1 MIDLQYFANEINRV
15 LGTKDFAVYL
25 NTNKRPE
32 TTEKTVVTLSAMRV
46 PFGFTTE
53 QLDAESVSVTLTFD
67 LSVKSSKRDIVLN
80 IIKNKLLGW
89 KSFYFSVP
97 SEKEAAEKE
106 ATDNYVVETFFEQQP
121 PSNPYLD
128 NGGITQ
134 QIVVSGN
141 ALFKADSCGAIV
153 GNNIVVKLDGNELLK
168 VNRTVNMQTGTDN
181 NVVLSSDSIVPE
193 VNILSR
199 SSTFQI
205 TCIYRGTEI
214 DNKLLTIAEGV
225 AYDENEP
232 HIYEVE
238 YRNGV
243 SIKNKVKI
251 LSVSVSDSA
260 VTFLQY
266 SVNLQL
272 IANVIE
278 TVEN

>member
-32 TTEKTVVTLSAMRV
+32 TTEKTVVTLSAMRI

-97 SEKEAAEKE
+97 SDKEDKE
-106 ATDNYVVETFFEQQP
+106 EEYYVVETFFEQQP

-214 DNKLLTIAEGV
+214 DKKLLMIAEGV
-225 AYDENEP
+225 AYDENES
-232 HIYEVE
+232 HTYEVD
-238 YRNGV
+238 YGNGV
-243 SIKNKVKI
+243 SIKNQVKI

-278 TVEN
+278 AVEN